1 MNTETILCIL
11 LLSLWIL
18 LALFFIVRSVI
29 DAVEDRQRKKRDAKW
44 EEERQQ
50 MERDRA
56 ARELE
61 YHTAR
66 MKDIKNQ

>member
-29 DAVEDRQRKKRDAKW
+29 DAVEDCQRKKRDAKW

-61 YHTAR
+61 YHTAC

>member
-18 LALFFIVRSVI
+18 LALFLIVRSII
-29 DAVEDRQRKKRDAKW
+29 DAVQDRKRKKRDAKW
-44 EEERQQ
+44 EEEHQQ
-50 MERDRA
+50 MERERA

>member
-1 MNTETILCIL
+1 MNAETILCIL

-18 LALFFIVRSVI
+18 LALFFIVRSII
-29 DAVEDRQRKKRDAKW
+29 DTVEEREQKKRTAKW
-44 EEERQQ
+44 EEERAQL
-50 MERDRA
+50 EKDRA

-66 MKDIKNQ
+66 MKEIKNQ

>member
-1 MNTETILCIL
+1 MNAETILCIL

-18 LALFFIVRSVI
+18 LALFFIVRSII
-29 DAVEDRQRKKRDAKW
+29 DTVEEREQKKRTAKW
-44 EEERQQ
+44 EEEKAQF
-50 MERDRA
+50 EKDRA

-66 MKDIKNQ
+66 MKEIKKQ